1 MAIMRTVRRRV
12 TQELEA
18 EYVRG
23 LQTAVNSL
31 RHFAE
36 IEANPDGHR
45 TLLHAATV
53 IEEIHI
59 TWRLNR

>member
-12 TQELEA
+12 TQDLEA

-23 LQTAVNSL
+23 LQTAVQSL

-36 IEANPDGHR
+36 VEANPDGHR
-45 TLLHAATV
+45 TLLHAAEV
-53 IEEIHI
+53 IEAIHV
-59 TWRLNR
+59 TRRPTR